1 VESPG
6 KLGLPFSEVMRVRFL
21 LTLSRRSVEEFFS
34 DNCTQMAAAIS
45 YYVLFSLFPLLIF
58 LVGVLGLFLQNS
70 ALQEDVIDAVL
81 ENIPLSED
89 QGRNDVTEAVRGV
102 AGVGSGAL
110 GVLGLIGMAWSGS
123 NMFGIIRRSIN
134 TAYDLEYQRPLVQQ
148 KLLDLAMVAG
158 MGAFFLVSIGATG
171 FLRVVRQRSEDIP
184 HLGDAAEQAG
194 FMWDA
199 TSFLI
204 PLGLS
209 FLAFAFL
216 YWVVPATKVRVRD
229 VWLGALVAAFRFE
242 MTKIAFSIY
251 LENFS
256 NYDVVFGSL
265 GAVAAFLF
273 WVYLSANILLLG
285 AEVASE
291 YPRVLRGD
299 YAEARPAPARPLRE
313 TVVTRLRGL
322 FVHER
327 KDEKDR
333 SP

>member
-1 VESPG
+1 
-6 KLGLPFSEVMRVRFL
+6 MRVRFL
-21 LTLSRRSVEEFFS
+21 LTLSRRSVEEFFA

-58 LVGVLGLFLQNS
+58 VVGVLGLFLQNS
-70 ALQEDVIDAVL
+70 QLQKDIINAVL
-81 ENIPLSED
+81 DFVPLSED
-89 QGRNDVTEAVRGV
+89 KGRDQVTEAVKGV

-110 GVLGLIGMAWSGS
+110 GLFGLIGMAWSGS

-148 KLLDLAMVAG
+148 KLLDLVMVAG
-158 MGAFFLVSIGATG
+158 MGAFFLVSVGATA

-184 HLGDAAEQAG
+184 YLGDAAERAG
-194 FMWDA
+194 FVWDI

-204 PLGLS
+204 PLALS
-209 FLAFAFL
+209 FLAFTFL
-216 YWVVPATKVRVRD
+216 YWIVPATKVRVRD
-229 VWLGALVAAFRFE
+229 VWLGALVAAFLFE
-242 MTKIAFSIY
+242 ATKVSFSIY

-256 NYDVVFGSL
+256 NYDLVYGSL

-299 YAEARPAPARPLRE
+299 YAEAKPAPARPLRE
-313 TVVTRLRGL
+313 TVRERVRGL
-322 FVHER
+322 FVHDR
-327 KDEKDR
+327 KDEETR
-333 SP
+333 GPSAGGRPE

>member
-1 VESPG
+1 
-6 KLGLPFSEVMRVRFL
+6 MRFL
-21 LTLSRRSVEEFFS
+21 LTLSRRSVEEFFADS
-34 DNCTQMAAAIS
+34 CTQMAAAIS

-58 LVGVLGLFLQNS
+58 LVGVLGLFLQDS
-70 ALQEDVIDAVL
+70 QLQRDIIDAVL
-81 ENIPLSED
+81 DFIPLSED
-89 QGRNDVTEAVRGV
+89 EGRGEVTEAVEGV

-110 GVLGLIGMAWSGS
+110 GLFGLVGMAWSGS

-184 HLGDAAEQAG
+184 YLGDAAEQAG
-194 FMWDA
+194 FAWDV

-204 PLGLS
+204 PLALS
-209 FLAFAFL
+209 FLAFTFL

-229 VWLGALVAAFRFE
+229 VWLGALVAAFLFE
-242 MTKIAFSIY
+242 VTKVGFSIY

-256 NYDVVFGSL
+256 NYDLVYGSL

-273 WVYLSANILLLG
+273 WVYLAANILLLG

-313 TVVTRLRGL
+313 TVRARLRGL

-327 KDEKDR
+327 KDEEPR
-333 SP
+333 GPSGGAGRPG

>member
-1 VESPG
+1 
-6 KLGLPFSEVMRVRFL
+6 MRFL
-21 LTLSRRSVEEFFS
+21 LTLSRRSVEEFFDDS
-34 DNCTQMAAAIS
+34 CTQMAAAIS

-58 LVGVLGLFLQNS
+58 LVGVLGLFLQDS
-70 ALQEDVIDAVL
+70 QLQRDIIDAVL
-81 ENIPLSED
+81 DFIPLSED
-89 QGRNDVTEAVRGV
+89 EGRGEVTEAVEGV

-110 GVLGLIGMAWSGS
+110 GLFGLVGMAWSGS

-171 FLRVVRQRSEDIP
+171 FLRVVLQRSEDIR

-194 FMWDA
+194 FAWDA

-204 PLGLS
+204 PLALS
-209 FLAFAFL
+209 FLVFTFL
-216 YWVVPATKVRVRD
+216 YWVVPAAKVRLRD
-229 VWLGALVAAFRFE
+229 VWLGALVAAILFE
-242 MTKIAFSIY
+242 VAKVGFSIY

-256 NYDVVFGSL
+256 NYDLVYGSL

-273 WVYLSANILLLG
+273 WVYLAANILLFG

-313 TVVTRLRGL
+313 NLRARLRGL

-327 KDEKDR
+327 KDEEPR
-333 SP
+333 GPSGGGPPE

>member
-1 VESPG
+1 
-6 KLGLPFSEVMRVRFL
+6 MRVRFL
-21 LTLSRRSVEEFFS
+21 LTLGRRSVEEFFA
-34 DNCTQMAAAIS
+34 DNCSQMAAAIS

-58 LVGVLGLFLQNS
+58 LVGALGLFLQNS
-70 ALQEDVIDAVL
+70 QLQNDIIDTVL
-81 ENIPLSED
+81 ENVPLSED
-89 QGRNDVTEAVRGV
+89 EGRNDVTEAVRGV

-110 GVLGLIGMAWSGS
+110 GVFGLIGMAWSGS

-134 TAYDLEYQRPLVQQ
+134 QAYDLEYQRPFVRQ
-148 KLLDLAMVAG
+148 KLLDLSMVAG
-158 MGAFFLVSIGATG
+158 LGFFFMISIGATA

-194 FMWDA
+194 LVWDF

-204 PLGLS
+204 PFALS
-209 FLAFAFL
+209 FLAFFVI
-216 YWVVPATKVRVRD
+216 YWIVPATKVRPLEAVP
-229 VWLGALVAAFRFE
+229 GALVAAALFE
-242 MTKIAFSIY
+242 ATKVGFTFY
-251 LENFS
+251 LQNFG

-273 WVYLSANILLLG
+273 WVYLSSNILLLG

-299 YAEARPAPARPLRE
+299 YAEAQPAPARPLRE
-313 TVVTRLRGL
+313 TVRARLRGL

-327 KDEKDR
+327 KDKEPR
-333 SP
+333 PPSGGAAPPE

>member
-1 VESPG
+1 
-6 KLGLPFSEVMRVRFL
+6 VRFL
-21 LTLSRRSVEEFFS
+21 LTLSRRSVEEFFA
-34 DNCTQMAAAIS
+34 DNCSQMAAAIS

-58 LVGVLGLFLQNS
+58 LVGVLGLFLQSS

-81 ENIPLSED
+81 ENIPLSEEE
-89 QGRNDVTEAVRGV
+89 GRSDVTEAVRGV

-110 GVLGLIGMAWSGS
+110 GVFGLIGMAWAGS

-158 MGAFFLVSIGATG
+158 MGAFFLLSIGATG

-184 HLGDAAEQAG
+184 YLGDAAEQAG
-194 FMWDA
+194 FAWDA
-199 TSFLI
+199 FSFLI
-204 PLGLS
+204 PLALS
-209 FLAFAFL
+209 FLAFL
-216 YWVVPATKVRVRD
+216 VMYWIVPATNTRPRD
-229 VWLGALVAAFRFE
+229 VWPGALMAAVLFE
-242 MTKIAFSIY
+242 VCKVGFAFY
-251 LENFS
+251 LQNFG

-273 WVYLSANILLLG
+273 WIYLSANILLLG

-313 TVVTRLRGL
+313 TVRARLRGL
-322 FVHER
+322 FMHER
-327 KDEKDR
+327 KDDEEPR
-333 SP
+333 R

>member
-1 VESPG
+1 
-6 KLGLPFSEVMRVRFL
+6 MRFL
-21 LTLSRRSVEEFFS
+21 LTLGRRSVEEFFA

-58 LVGVLGLFLQNS
+58 LIGVLGLFLQNS
-70 ALQEDVIDAVL
+70 DLQEEIIDAIL

-110 GVLGLIGMAWSGS
+110 GIFGLIGMAWSGS

-134 TAYDLEYQRPLVQQ
+134 QAYDLEQQRPLVQQ

-158 MGAFFLVSIGATG
+158 MGFFFMTSIGATA
-171 FLRVVRQRSEDIP
+171 FMRVVRERSEDIP

-194 FMWDA
+194 FVWDL

-204 PLGLS
+204 PLALS
-209 FLAFAFL
+209 FLAFFVM
-216 YWVVPATKVRVRD
+216 YWIVPATKVRPLEAVP
-229 VWLGALVAAFRFE
+229 GALVAAALFE
-242 MTKIAFSIY
+242 ATKLGFTFY
-251 LENFS
+251 LQNFG
-256 NYDVVFGSL
+256 NYDLVFGSL

-299 YAEARPAPARPLRE
+299 YAEARAGPARPLRE
-313 TVVTRLRGL
+313 TVLAKLRGL

-327 KDEKDR
+327 KDEEPR
-333 SP
+333 PPSGGAGRPQ